1 MPEHEKFADANSDFD
16 SARYVFLGVPY
27 DATGTH
33 RRGTGLA
40 PRAMRKESW
49 NFEAYLP
56 EHDVDLLAVKIH
68 DMGDLPELTSPADL
82 EKSLS
87 SAIKKILADNKI
99 PLTMG
104 GEHSISQFIVSQFKD
119 ISVLVFDA
127 HLDFRSD
134 FEGDRN
140 SHACASRRMSEI
152 VGVKRMLPVGI
163 RSICMDELAD
173 AKKLDLK
180 YITAEEITSQDTVKL
195 LKTIDKLLPGNLYVS
210 LDMDALDPAYAPGV
224 GTPEPFGLDPILARD
239 VIRHVA
245 HRTVGYDLV
254 EVCPTHDNGNT
265 SALAAK
271 LLRDFI
277 GMRERKR

>member
-1 MPEHEKFADANSDFD
+1 MPEPAKFADANSDFD
-16 SARYVFLGVPY
+16 SARYVFLGAPY

-40 PRAMRKESW
+40 PQAMRKESW

-56 EHDVDLLAVKIH
+56 EHDVDLLGVKIH
-68 DMGDLPELTSPADL
+68 DLGDLQNMRSPADL
-82 EKSLS
+82 KRSLTTT
-87 SAIKKILADNKI
+87 IKKILADDKI

-119 ISVLVFDA
+119 VSVLVFDA
-127 HLDFRSD
+127 HLDFRAD
-134 FEGDRN
+134 FDGDRN

-163 RSICMDELAD
+163 RSICKDELAD
-173 AKKLDLK
+173 ARKLGLK
-180 YITAEEITSQDTVKL
+180 YITAEEMTGQDTAKF
-195 LKTIDKLLPGNLYVS
+195 LKTIDKLLPGNLYIS
-210 LDMDALDPAYAPGV
+210 LDMDAIDPAYAPGV
-224 GTPEPFGLDPILARD
+224 GTPEPFGLEPILVRD
-239 VIRHVA
+239 IIRHVA

-265 SALAAK
+265 SALAAR

-277 GMRERKR
+277 GVKEKKR